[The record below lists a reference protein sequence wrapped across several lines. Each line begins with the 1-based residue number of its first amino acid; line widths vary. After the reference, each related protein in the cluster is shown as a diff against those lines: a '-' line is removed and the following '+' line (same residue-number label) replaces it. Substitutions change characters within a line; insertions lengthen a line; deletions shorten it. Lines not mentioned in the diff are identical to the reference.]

1 MTESAGVLI
10 GLSNVLTSARARA
23 AAGPPLDGHA
33 AIRDRVRSRAL
44 RALEGRECRIE
55 DVIVHGRR
63 LRLLTN
69 SHHLA
74 DFWRENF
81 ASETQWRET
90 QGPPPPRQPAVTVHA
105 AVGLEGEPEASY
117 ADAGRSEAYLVNS
130 SWYGDL
136 RACAMEALARVLAPE
151 GRVLHGAAAE
161 VAGRGLLVIYPK
173 EVILPTPTW
182 GLLELPG
189 SKFLADGWLFLAKD
203 GRVLALER
211 GVYFRACTV
220 AHYPDLVPRLL
231 GARFENVPD
240 PDPAELERRGPEAQA
255 LLDRLREADP
265 SGRLR
270 SMPSERGRELIVRL
284 TTGTDARALASAASL
299 FGASRVIGALRPDAA
314 FALQAG
320 KGGPLAEPAAFEGLP
335 CPAFAVR
342 PEVHT
347 GHPRE
352 VARVIART

>member
-1 MTESAGVLI
+1 VGV
-10 GLSNVLTSARARA
+10 
-23 AAGPPLDGHA
+23 
-33 AIRDRVRSRAL
+33 
-44 RALEGRECRIE
+44 
-55 DVIVHGRR
+55 
-63 LRLLTN
+63 
-69 SHHLA
+69 
-74 DFWRENF
+74 
-81 ASETQWRET
+81 
-90 QGPPPPRQPAVTVHA
+90 
-105 AVGLEGEPEASY
+105 EGEPEASY
-117 ADAGRSEAYLVNS
+117 ADARRSEVYLLNT

-161 VAGRGLLVIYPK
+161 VAGRGLVLVYPK

-182 GLLELPG
+182 GLMELPG
-189 SKFLADGWLFLAKD
+189 SKFVADGWLLLAKD
-203 GRVLALER
+203 GRILALER
-211 GVYFRACTV
+211 GVYFRTCTV
-220 AHYPDLVPRLL
+220 AHYPDLVLRLL

-255 LLDRLREADP
+255 VLDRLREADP

-270 SMPSERGRELIVRL
+270 GMPSERGREMIVRL
-284 TTGTDARALASAASL
+284 TTGTDARAMASAATL
-299 FGASRVIGALRPDAA
+299 FGAPRVIGTLRPDAV

-320 KGGPLAEPAAFEGLP
+320 KGGPLAEPAALEGFP
-335 CPAFAVR
+335 CPGFTVR